1 MKKYVLAFITHY
13 VYLYLFGAIAFFLAD
28 LFVNLVGK
36 IVSNLS
42 FDFSTRPYFGMMIPP
57 VFYGFY
63 GIYKRWKEPSE
74 LESYLDAQEDN
85 DKTKQYVAEQKKR
98 AGTISEVQRNRTYES
113 EK

>member
-1 MKKYVLAFITHY
+1 MKKYVVAFITHY

-36 IVSNLS
+36 IASNLS

-63 GIYKRWKEPSE
+63 GVYRRWKEPSE
-74 LESYLDAQEDN
+74 LEAYLDAQED
-85 DKTKQYVAEQKKR
+85 KGKIKQYAAEQKSNSNSHDEPK
-98 AGTISEVQRNRTYES
+98 
-113 EK
+113 